1 MCNHIFSAV
10 PGYKNIQVAL
20 VNLSVLILT
29 SRRNL
34 TGGDEGVKVS
44 PV

>member
-1 MCNHIFSAV
+1 MCHHIFSAV
-10 PGYKNIQVAL
+10 PGYKNIHVAL

-44 PV
+44 LV